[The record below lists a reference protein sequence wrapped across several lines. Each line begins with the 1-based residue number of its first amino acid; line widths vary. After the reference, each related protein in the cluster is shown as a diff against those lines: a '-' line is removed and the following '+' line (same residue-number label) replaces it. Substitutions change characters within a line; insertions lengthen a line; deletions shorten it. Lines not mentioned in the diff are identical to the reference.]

1 MPNDKQLSSQSE
13 VIQATI
19 AERAKVYGDV
29 TMSHENIGMGWTGL
43 IQQHYQIRLD
53 HPIPAWLVQLM
64 MTSFKLQRS
73 ALVFH
78 ADNFVDAHAYL
89 QFAEKDQRTAFTNNT
104 TPTPT
109 THA

>member
-29 TMSHENIGMGWTGL
+29 TMSHENIGMAWTGL
-43 IQQHYQIRLD
+43 IQQHYQIHLD

-89 QFAEKDQRTAFTNNT
+89 QFAEKDQFAAFNTNNNINT
-104 TPTPT
+104 KS
-109 THA
+109 HA